1 MPNTASVRARVGVD
15 FLLRELDPGSDQDV
29 LQDVRLPKFCDFV
42 CYSLMRMDLWPMT
55 ERIERVLRKEGPG
68 LRPDEDLLHR
78 IVDNLIEVHSMP
90 SDFVSVIQPTAAKNS
105 EGSGAEE
112 TGKRPVPVLPVR
124 DTVLFPHAV
133 LPLTVGRESSIQ
145 LIQSLGEEKTILVVA
160 QRDARQDSP
169 QSADLFATGTR
180 ATVHKVVKMPNQ
192 SLFVFTEGNERV
204 HLGEFAQLTPFMTA
218 EYEAI
223 PDVEP
228 QQTPEAEALQR
239 NVVSQFQQI
248 VTSSPTL
255 SDDLQTIA
263 INIDEPG
270 RLADFIASSLPFLT
284 TTDKQE
290 LLETPDVSARLERI
304 NKHLAKELE
313 VQQLRNK
320 IQTEV
325 QDSVQSSQRDYYL
338 REQLKAIQKELGDV
352 DDTQKDIAELKEKI
366 ETAGMPDDVKKDALK
381 ELGRL
386 SRMNPAAADY
396 SLTRN
401 YVEWLAVLP
410 WGKTSSGEVDILKA
424 KGILDEDHYGLKK
437 VKDRSL
443 DYLSVRRLKP
453 DMKGPIL
460 CFVGPPGVGKTSLGR
475 SIAKALDRKFSRIS
489 LGGMHDEAEI
499 RGHRRTYI
507 GALPG
512 QIIQHLKRVEV
523 KDPVFMLD
531 EIDKLGRDFRGDP
544 ASALLETLDPEQ
556 NNTFRD
562 NYLDQPFDLSKVLFI
577 CTANQLD
584 TIPGPLLDRME
595 IIELTGYTEEEK
607 VNIAIKYLI
616 PRQIKENGIT
626 EEQIEFPK
634 ESVHL
639 IARHYTREAGVRK
652 LEQQIGTVC
661 RKVARKIAEGTTEKV
676 VITPEIVHEFLGGIK
691 VRVDTEIAERTK
703 RAGVAVG
710 LAWTPAGGD
719 VLFIEANRM
728 KGKGGFTITGQ
739 IGDVMKE
746 SMQAALTWVRSNA
759 ASLGLDEDF
768 TKDTDLHIHVPAGA
782 IPKDGPS
789 AGVTMATALVSL
801 LTDTPVHP
809 LTAMTGEITLSGNVL
824 PVGGIKEKFLAAK
837 RAGVRDVIL
846 PTDCKQQVDEDLTP
860 DQTEGVTIHY
870 ATRIE
875 DVLAV
880 ALPKTQREKAQDEV
894 VREEVLHATV

>member
-1 MPNTASVRARVGVD
+1 MPN
-15 FLLRELDPGSDQDV
+15 
-29 LQDVRLPKFCDFV
+29 
-42 CYSLMRMDLWPMT
+42 
-55 ERIERVLRKEGPG
+55 
-68 LRPDEDLLHR
+68 
-78 IVDNLIEVHSMP
+78 
-90 SDFVSVIQPTAAKNS
+90 DFVSVIQPTAAKTV
-105 EGSGAEE
+105 EGSDPEV
-112 TGKRPVPVLPVR
+112 TGRRPVPVLPVR

-133 LPLTVGRESSIQ
+133 LPLTVGRDSSIQ

-169 QSADLFATGTR
+169 QAADLYAIGTR

-218 EYEAI
+218 EYEPIADI
-223 PDVEP
+223 EP
-228 QQTPEAEALQR
+228 QQSPEAEALQR

-352 DDTQKDIAELKEKI
+352 DDTQKDIADLKEKI
-366 ETAGMPDDVKKDALK
+366 ETAGMPEEVKKDALK

-410 WGKTSSGEVDILKA
+410 WSKTSAGEVDILKA
-424 KGILDEDHYGLKK
+424 KEILDADHYGLKK
-437 VKDRSL
+437 VKDRIL

-475 SIAKALDRKFSRIS
+475 SIARALDRKFSRIS

-616 PRQIKENGIT
+616 PRQIKENGIDS
-626 EEQIEFPK
+626 EKIEFPK
-634 ESVHL
+634 DSVHL

-661 RKVARKIAEGTTEKV
+661 RKVARRIAEGHSEKV
-676 VITPEIVHEFLGGIK
+676 VITPQTVHEFLGGIK

-801 LTDTPVHP
+801 LTNTPVHP

-837 RAGVRDVIL
+837 RVGVRDVIL
-846 PTDCKQQVDEDLTP
+846 PTDCKQQVEEDLTP
-860 DQTEGVTIHY
+860 DQTEGVTLHY
-870 ATRIE
+870 ASRIE

-880 ALPKTQREKAQDEV
+880 ALPKTPREKVLDEV
-894 VREEVLHATV
+894 VREEVIHAGV